1 MDGQSKHEHN
11 DDKENGDAEES
22 VNGNAEESVNGN
34 MNEYTKQTLKGFVG
48 LTMLPVL
55 RD

>member
-1 MDGQSKHEHN
+1 MDGQSKHECN
-11 DDKENGDAEES
+11 DDKENGD
-22 VNGNAEESVNGN
+22 AEESVNGN